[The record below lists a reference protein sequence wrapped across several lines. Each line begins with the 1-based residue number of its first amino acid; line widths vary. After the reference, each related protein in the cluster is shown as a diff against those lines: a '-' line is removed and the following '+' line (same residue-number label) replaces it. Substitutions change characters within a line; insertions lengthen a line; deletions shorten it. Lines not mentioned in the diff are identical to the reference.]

1 MKLLIGVVAPLA
13 LSVAAAAAETTD
25 VEQLKLRP
33 ENYVGK
39 SVTISGYV
47 SMAERETAVV
57 FFKAGRLRHGNFV
70 LRWPDRGAAWE
81 FAQYECAG
89 FGERPKCR
97 ATVTGEVQ
105 TLEGV
110 ADHYILK
117 AQTIEFSA
125 K

>member
-1 MKLLIGVVAPLA
+1 MKRLIGFLA
-13 LSVAAAAAETTD
+13 VMGLGVAAAAAEPTD

-33 ENYVGK
+33 ENFVGK

-57 FFKAGRLRHGNFV
+57 FFKAGRLRNGSFP

-97 ATVTGEVQ
+97 ATVTAELQ
-105 TLEGV
+105 AMEGV
-110 ADHYILK
+110 ADRYILK

-125 K
+125 R